1 MAIKYITNIKNTLY
15 FMNGFIY
22 SDLKITGLV
31 FCIDVDVVDVDVVD
45 IYYIMTIHIYRF
57 SIVVFLP

>member
-1 MAIKYITNIKNTLY
+1 
-15 FMNGFIY
+15 MNGFIY

-31 FCIDVDVVDVDVVD
+31 YCVDIVDVDVDTVD